1 MFVTPAYA
9 DEAPP
14 AAGAVHTETGAP
26 NEGHPAGVF
35 PPFDHTT
42 YPSQLLWLVITL
54 VIFYLAMQKIVIPR
68 VGTILES
75 RHDRIAQDIA
85 EASRL
90 KAEADAA
97 VATYESELAAARAKA
112 NSIGA
117 TARDAAKAKA
127 EEDRKAIEANL
138 SEKLKAAEVRIG
150 EIKTK
155 AFGDVAAIAEET
167 ASAVVEQLVGNV
179 AGKADVASAVAAAAA
194 KQEG

>member
-14 AAGAVHTETGAP
+14 AAGEVHTETGAP
-26 NEGHPAGVF
+26 NEGHHAGVF

-42 YPSQLLWLVITL
+42 YPSQLLWLVITF
-54 VIFYLAMQKIVIPR
+54 VIFYVAMQKIIIPR

-75 RHDRIAQDIA
+75 RHDRIAQDIE

-127 EEDRKAIEANL
+127 EEDRKAIEASL
-138 SEKLKAAEVRIG
+138 SEKLKAAEARIG

-155 AFGDVAAIAEET
+155 AFGDVGAIAEET
-167 ASAVVEQLVGNV
+167 AAAVVEQLVGNV
-179 AGKADVASAVAAAAA
+179 AGKADVASAVAAASA
-194 KQEG
+194 KREG

>member
-14 AAGAVHTETGAP
+14 AAGEVHTETGAP
-26 NEGHPAGVF
+26 SEGHHAGVF

-42 YPSQLLWLVITL
+42 YPSQLLWLVITF
-54 VIFYLAMQKIVIPR
+54 VIFYVAMQKIVIPR
-68 VGTILES
+68 VGNILES
-75 RHDRIAQDIA
+75 RHDRIAQDIE

-90 KAEADAA
+90 KTEADAA

-117 TARDAAKAKA
+117 SARDAAKAKA
-127 EEDRKAIEANL
+127 EEDRKAIEASL
-138 SEKLKAAEVRIG
+138 SEKLKAAEARIA
-150 EIKTK
+150 EIKEK
-155 AFGDVAAIAEET
+155 AFGDVGAIAEET

-179 AGKADVASAVAAAAA
+179 AGKADVASAVAAASA
-194 KQEG
+194 KREG